1 MSAPSVTLI
10 TICWNAEATL
20 ARTLDSVLAQ
30 GIPPAEYR
38 VVDGGS
44 TDGTL
49 ALLEEYRPRFLE
61 RGIPLLVEPQK
72 RVPGEAGIPNAW
84 NQALREAEGEV
95 VGLLNADDWYEPA
108 LLARMCDAFGADPG
122 LGAVSVPVSMDHPD
136 PGKSWIFHPQPL
148 SRLPWKMPVPHPGT
162 FFRRSVYE
170 TVGLYDTTLR
180 IAADYDFVW
189 RCRVVGV
196 KWRYLPEPAGVHMQ
210 LGGLAN
216 SSRALARRETYRAA
230 RKHGSFWNPVPALA
244 LLLRILLGR

>member
-1 MSAPSVTLI
+1 MSAPAVTLV
-10 TICWNAEATL
+10 TICWNAEKTL
-20 ARTLDSVLAQ
+20 SRTLDSVLAQ
-30 GIPPAEYR
+30 ETAPAEYR

-49 ALLEEYRPRFLE
+49 SLLEAYRPRFQA
-61 RGIPLLVEPQK
+61 RGIPLIVEPQR

-84 NQALREAEGEV
+84 NQALREAQSEV
-95 VGLLNADDWYEPA
+95 IGLLNADDWYEPT
-108 LLARMCDAFGADPG
+108 LLSRVCEAFGADSE
-122 LGAVSVPVSMDHPD
+122 LGAVSVPVSMDHPE
-136 PGKSWIFHPQPL
+136 PGKSWVFHPQPL
-148 SRLPWKMPVPHPGT
+148 SRLSWKMPVPHPGT

-170 TVGLYDTTLR
+170 SVGLYDVMLR

-189 RCRVVGV
+189 RCRNHGV

-230 RKHGSFWNPVPALA
+230 RKHGSFWNPIPALA
-244 LLLRILLGR
+244 LLLRSLLGR